1 MLFRSLDDDSVV
13 QFYEVSYLHLSH
25 MIYSNILQDFSRL
38 AFNDSRG
45 SVMGTGKLLKYRAKD
60 DELSANLI
68 KAEHDAN
75 KENDHLDDNQSW
87 PSMQRMDS
95 FAAARPQDAK
105 KGISG
110 QSGMKKLGSQDGL
123 ISCSYSWTIKR
134 DVFEV
139 PMLIVLN
146 FLPVI

>member
-1 MLFRSLDDDSVV
+1 MGNIV
-13 QFYEVSYLHLSH
+13 E
-25 MIYSNILQDFSRL
+25 SNLTKLQDFSRL

-45 SVMGTGKLLKYRAKD
+45 SVMGAGKLLKYRTKD

-68 KAEHDAN
+68 KAERESN
-75 KENDHLDDNQSW
+75 KENDQSVDNQPW
-87 PSMQRMDS
+87 PHMRRMDS

-110 QSGMKKLGSQDGL
+110 ESGMKKLGSQDGL